1 MADTQLAAESPDRP
15 RRSFAARAIRTLS
28 PLIILA
34 WVALTLLVTFGVP
47 WLEIVSREHAVPMA
61 PQDAPSVLA
70 MQRMGSAFQE
80 FDSDSFAMLVIEGQQ
95 ELGGGAHTYYDQL
108 IHALRSDPQHVR
120 HVQDLWSD
128 RLTAAGAQ
136 SQDGKAV
143 YAQLNLAGNTGT
155 TLGQDSVAAVRS
167 IIDKTPP
174 PPDIKVYLTG
184 PSALVTDMAQAG
196 DHSMIKLTAVS
207 AVIIFVVLLFV
218 YRSLVTVLGL
228 LLTVGIEVLVARGV
242 VAFLADH
249 DLIGLS
255 TFATSLLVALAM
267 AAGTDYGIFFFGR
280 YQELRQTGEDTETAY
295 YNTYRSVAPVVLG
308 SGLTI
313 AGAMLCLSFTRVP
326 IFQSMGV
333 PSAVAMLVAVIVAL
347 TLVPAILSLGGRLK
361 LFEPTRRIKTGRWR
375 RIGTAV
381 VRWPAPILLS
391 TLVIALVGLIALP
404 GYQTSYKDRLYVP
417 KDLPSNLGYAAADRH
432 FPEARMMP
440 DILMI
445 ESDHDMRNPADFLV
459 LHKLAKAIFRVPGI
473 SRVQGITRPRG
484 TPIEHTSIPFVIDV
498 QNAGMLTQ
506 MTFMKARN
514 DEMLEQVRLIE
525 RQIEVQKRMYEVQ
538 KQLNSLAHSS
548 FLTAKDTYELTETL
562 RDTMGN
568 IDDFFRP
575 IRSYLYWEPH
585 CYDIPLCA
593 TVRSLFDTFDA
604 LDQVTDK
611 AKAMLNYLAEVDR
624 ITPEM
629 IAQMP
634 KLIAIS
640 ETARDMMLR
649 MHATMTGSFNLID
662 DSYSNA
668 MAMGQAFDAAQDDD
682 TFFLPPEIF
691 QNPEFQK
698 AMSSYLSPDGKAAR
712 FIISHKDDPASPG
725 GIGSS
730 SKIRSA
736 AEEALK
742 ATPLQGAKINVAGT
756 AATYKDFSE
765 GSKYD
770 LWIAAVGSLCLI
782 FIIMLLI
789 TRSLIASLVI
799 VGTVALSLGTSF
811 GLSVLLWQYIL
822 GINLHWMVLPMSVI
836 VLLAVGSDYNL
847 LLVSRI
853 KEELGAGINTGIIRA
868 MGGSGKVVTNAGLV
882 FAFTM
887 AALITSDLLIIGQVG
902 ITIALGLLFDT
913 LVVRSLMTPAIA
925 ALFGRWFW
933 WPLIIRPRPASLM
946 LRSEGPRPLV
956 RATFLRKDHP
966 DAAVITEIRQDDAV
980 RG

>member
-1 MADTQLAAESPDRP
+1 M
-15 RRSFAARAIRTLS
+15 RTLS

-34 WVALTLLVTFGVP
+34 WVALTLVLTLGVP
-47 WLEIVSREHAVPMA
+47 WLEVVGREHAVPMA

-70 MQRMGSAFQE
+70 MQRMGGAFQE
-80 FDSDSFAMLVIEGQQ
+80 FDSDSFAMLVMEGQH
-95 ELGGGAHTYYDQL
+95 ELGEDAHTYYDRL
-108 IHALRSDPQHVR
+108 ISTLRADSQHVR

-136 SQDGKAV
+136 SEDGKAV
-143 YAQLNLAGNTGT
+143 YVQLNLTGNTGT
-155 TLGQDSVAAVRS
+155 TLGQDSVAAVRN

-174 PPDIKVYLTG
+174 PPGIKVYLTG

-218 YRSLVTVLGL
+218 YRSIVTVLGL
-228 LLTVGIEVLVARGV
+228 LFTVGIELLTARGV
-242 VAFLADH
+242 VAFLADQN
-249 DLIGLS
+249 LIGLS
-255 TFATSLLVALAM
+255 IFATSLLVALAM

-280 YQELRQTGEDTETAY
+280 YQELRQSGEEPENAY
-295 YNTYRSVAPVVLG
+295 YGTYRSVAPVVLG

-333 PSAVAMLVAVIVAL
+333 PSAVAMLVAVLVAL
-347 TLVPAILSLGGRLK
+347 TLVPAIIALGSRMR
-361 LFEPTRRIKTGRWR
+361 LFEPARRIKTGRWR

-391 TLVIALVGLIALP
+391 TLAIALVGLLALP

-417 KDLPSNLGYAAADRH
+417 KGLPANLGYAGADRH

-440 DILMI
+440 DILMV

-459 LHKLAKAIFRVPGI
+459 LHKLAKAIFKVPGI
-473 SRVQGITRPRG
+473 SRVQGITRPKG
-484 TPIEHTSIPFVIDV
+484 TPIEHTSIPFIIDV

-525 RQIEVQKRMYEVQ
+525 RQIEVQKHMYEVQ
-538 KQLNSLAHSS
+538 KQLNKLAHES
-548 FLTAKDTYELTETL
+548 FLTSKDTYAITLTL
-562 RDTMGN
+562 KDTIAN
-568 IDDFFRP
+568 LDDFFRP
-575 IRSYLYWEPH
+575 FRNYVNWEPH
-585 CYDIPLCA
+585 CYDIPMCWSI
-593 TVRSLFDTFDA
+593 RNLFDTFDA
-604 LDQVTDK
+604 LDKVTDK
-611 AKAMLNYLAEVDR
+611 AKEMLAYMTEVDGLA
-624 ITPEM
+624 PEM

-640 ETARDMMLR
+640 EASRDMMLK
-649 MHATMTGSFNLID
+649 MHATMAGTFKLMDESTSD
-662 DSYSNA
+662 T
-668 MAMGQAFDAAQDDD
+668 MAMGQAYDAAHDDD
-682 TFFLPPEIF
+682 TFFLPPEVF
-691 QNPEFQK
+691 ENPEFRK

-712 FIISHKDDPASPG
+712 FIISHKDDPASPA
-725 GIGSS
+725 GIASS
-730 SKIRSA
+730 AKVRSA

-742 ATPLQGAKINVAGT
+742 STPLQGSKIYVSGT
-756 AATYKDFSE
+756 AATYKDFSD

-770 LWIAAVGSLCLI
+770 LLIAAIGSLCLI

-853 KEELGAGINTGIIRA
+853 KEELGAGLKTGIIRA

-887 AALITSDLLIIGQVG
+887 AALVTSDLLMIGQVG

-913 LVVRSLMTPAIA
+913 LVVRSFMTPSIA
-925 ALFGRWFW
+925 ALLGRWFW
-933 WPLIIRPRPASLM
+933 WPLVIRPRPASFM
-946 LRSEGPRPLV
+946 LRSEGTRASV
-956 RATFLRKDHP
+956 RAYMLPRDDDT
-966 DAAVITEIRQDDAV
+966 ITAEIPKTSV
-980 RG
+980 